1 MDHRGGSGGGGNNN
15 RTDLLAAGRKKV
27 LRPAI
32 FSLPFGY
39 FRIFF

>member
-1 MDHRGGSGGGGNNN
+1 MDHRGGGGGGNNN

-32 FSLPFGY
+32 FSFPIGY
-39 FRIFF
+39 FRILF